1 MSRGREWGRQQP
13 DRRQLTSAAHSH
25 RMLCH
30 LLSLGRYK
38 TKHCPHMHDINQEVL
53 CSQSQHVVH
62 CGGHSY
68 ISTQLVI
75 TSSTRK
81 AGTLSQ
87 VSVVYVD
94 CKTNRIPFQANDQ
107 HSPLTMCIRMVS
119 YMVIV
124 FFLLSAAGCHT
135 VTPSP
140 YLCITPWRFCIK
152 RSEHRQ
158 MVSIRQVVRWLVL
171 VSWLGIGCCLCTSSP
186 VNLAPGVRA
195 SLVTPHWHLTRP
207 LLLLLLLFLLPLVLH
222 FLLLFLLHL
231 VLLLLLLLLLHPC
244 SSCWK
249 DPHHGC
255 STDASGPYEQVALRP
270 TSDQT
275 D

>member
-1 MSRGREWGRQQP
+1 
-13 DRRQLTSAAHSH
+13 
-25 RMLCH
+25 MLCH
-30 LLSLGRYK
+30 LLSLGRHK
-38 TKHCPHMHDINQEVL
+38 TKRCPHMHDINQEVL
-53 CSQSQHVVH
+53 CSQSQHVAH

-81 AGTLSQ
+81 VGTLSH

-94 CKTNRIPFQANDQ
+94 CKTNRIRFQANDQ
-107 HSPLTMCIRMVS
+107 HSPLTMRICMVS

-124 FFLLSAAGCHT
+124 FFFALSCRLPTQSH
-135 VTPSP
+135 PLPIS
-140 YLCITPWRFCIK
+140 ITPWRFCIK

-158 MVSIRQVVRWLVL
+158 MVSIRQLVRWLVL
-171 VSWLGIGCCLCTSSP
+171 VSWLRLGCCLCTSSP

-195 SLVTPHWHLTRP
+195 SPVTPHWHLTRP
-207 LLLLLLLFLLPLVLH
+207 LLLLLFLLHLVLH
-222 FLLLFLLHL
+222 FFLLFLLHL
-231 VLLLLLLLLLHPC
+231 VLLLLLLLHPC
-244 SSCWK
+244 FSCWK

-255 STDASGPYEQVALRP
+255 SIDASGPYEQVALRP